1 MHLYDLPL
9 IFALVGL
16 GLYAVLAGADFGAG
30 FWQLTAGR
38 RPAGE
43 RIRDHAHDSMAPVW
57 EANHVWLIFVITV
70 VWTAYPAAFGSI
82 ASTLSFALFI
92 ATVGIIFRGATYALR
107 AGASAGHE
115 QRAIDTLFGISSV
128 LTPFALGAAAGGIAS
143 RRVPVGN
150 AAGHLFSS
158 WLNPTSIFVGLL
170 AVATGAYLA
179 AVFLS
184 ADARRLGDDELE
196 RRFRARALGSGIVAG
211 ALAVAGLVVIHHD
224 AHPLYDGLVKGS
236 GRPALVASAV
246 AGVGTLGLVWT
257 RRFGAARFGAVVAVA
272 AVVAGWALA
281 QNPVLLPGLTIE
293 QAAAP
298 HDTLVALIVA
308 VVAGGVILFPSLGV
322 LFGLLLRGRLDHAI
336 AERHV
341 EPSPG
346 TPIHTRRVLMGR
358 LAASLLVAGVG
369 FLNIAEAGWAHAIG
383 VACLL
388 GFVATGFA
396 AAAPL
401 EGHGR
406 DDTPSISQ
414 ATDPQL

>member
-9 IFALVGL
+9 AFALVGL
-16 GLYAVLAGADFGAG
+16 ALYEVLGGADFGAG

-38 RPAGE
+38 GSAGE
-43 RIRDHAHDSMAPVW
+43 RIRDHAHESMAPVW

-92 ATVGIIFRGATYALR
+92 AAVGIIFRGATYALR
-107 AGASAGHE
+107 DGASAGRE

-128 LTPFALGAAAGGIAS
+128 LTPFALGAAVGGIAS

-170 AVATGAYLA
+170 AVASGAYLA
-179 AVFLS
+179 AVYLS
-184 ADARRLGDDELE
+184 ADARRLGHDELE

-211 ALAVAGLVVIHHD
+211 AMAVAGLIVIHHD
-224 AHPLYDGLVKGS
+224 AHPLFEGLVNGN

-246 AGVGTLGLVWT
+246 AGLGTLGLVWT
-257 RRFGAARFGAVVAVA
+257 RRFEAARYGAVIAVA
-272 AVVAGWALA
+272 AIVAGWALA
-281 QNPVLLPGLTIE
+281 QNPIFLPGLTVK
-293 QAAAP
+293 QAAAS
-298 HDTLVALIVA
+298 HDTLVAVIVA

-322 LFGLLLRGRLDHAI
+322 LFRLLLRGRLDH
-336 AERHV
+336 
-341 EPSPG
+341 PSAGRGVQPRPG
-346 TPIHTRRVLMGR
+346 TPVHVRPVLMGR
-358 LAASLLVAGVG
+358 LAAALLTAGFG
-369 FLNIAEAGWAHAIG
+369 FLNVAEAGWAHAIG
-383 VACLL
+383 AACLL

-401 EGHGR
+401 R
-406 DDTPSISQ
+406 
-414 ATDPQL
+414 A